1 MAYKRTCLECH
12 GSFLSRQY
20 SSDFCCSACRRTF
33 NNRRAQRGAAL
44 YDLLM
49 IEAVDPA
56 AFSKHQL
63 DGRASA
69 MVEKF
74 KQEDVAAKRKR
85 SHKRASDVQA
95 DTLVYSQL

>member
-1 MAYKRTCLECH
+1 MGYKRTCLECN
-12 GSFLSRQY
+12 GGFVSRQY
-20 SSDFCCSACRRTF
+20 SADFCCGACRRTF

-49 IEAVDPA
+49 IEAVDPD
-56 AFSKHQL
+56 AFSKLRL

-69 MVEKF
+69 MVEAF
-74 KQEDVAAKRKR
+74 KREDEAAGRKR

-95 DTLVYSQL
+95 DTLVYGS